1 MFLHNKM
8 TRQLLTVVL
17 LATALPANAQT
28 GSGEPIT
35 LDADQAE
42 IDNISGVSV
51 YTGDVVLTQ
60 GLREITGYRMTVH
73 TRARGRELDHVVVE
87 GAPAVYT
94 QRPDGEGDI
103 LRAEAPRM
111 EYHASGPERV
121 ILLDGGRLTQG
132 RNEFTGET
140 IHYNL
145 ETEVVDARGDD
156 ETGRRIRITLFPD
169 DED

>member
-1 MFLHNKM
+1 MYRRKTTEL
-8 TRQLLTVVL
+8 L
-17 LATALPANAQT
+17 LAALLLGATPPSVAGN
-28 GSGEPIT
+28 GEPIT
-35 LDADQAE
+35 LDADRAE
-42 IDNISGVSV
+42 IDNVSGVSV
-51 YTGDVVLTQ
+51 YTGDVVLTR
-60 GLREITGYRMTVH
+60 GLRQITGDRMTVH
-73 TRARGRELDHVVVE
+73 TRARELDHVVVE
-87 GAPAVYT
+87 GDPAVYT
-94 QRPDGEGDI
+94 QQPDGDGEI

-111 EYHASGPERV
+111 EYHASGPERI

-145 ETEVVDARGDD
+145 ETEVADARGDK